1 MPVRLQLE
9 RGLAMM
15 VKIEPRKV
23 GEQGGIACLP
33 LVKNVPTPRAKD
45 WKKTRCRICGEECW
59 ESDLA
64 RQAIA
69 MGSGAACTLCALAA
83 GMNER

>member
-1 MPVRLQLE
+1 MT
-9 RGLAMM
+9 

-23 GEQGGIACLP
+23 GERGGVACLP
-33 LVKNVPTPRAKD
+33 LVRNVPIPKAKD

-59 ESDLA
+59 ESALA
-64 RQAIA
+64 HQAIA
-69 MGSGAACTLCALAA
+69 MGSGAACTLCALTV